1 MKLAYSHMT
10 KRVYLVKGN
19 GQREDITQHF
29 MGFCDTV
36 LPLSD
41 EAKQSVADA
50 LGLTLF
56 GPVVKQ
62 EDA

>member
-1 MKLAYSHMT
+1 MKLAYSHLT
-10 KRVYLVKGN
+10 KKIYILKGN

-36 LPLSD
+36 LPLSE

-50 LGLTLF
+50 LGLTLP
-56 GPVVKQ
+56 PVVNLEASK
-62 EDA
+62 